1 MSSPDE
7 LFDALVSAAGVVC
20 VRPEDT
26 RGLGEAFAE
35 TLAAGSVVSLEGPL
49 GAGKT
54 QFAGGVV
61 RGLGCDSEASSPS
74 FALMHEYSGGRL
86 PVFHFDFYRLDDVGE
101 LLTSGFD
108 DCVPA
113 GVTIAEWGD
122 KFPEVFPAGA
132 WRLRFDLLAEGGRR
146 IRGTRLP

>member
-7 LFDALVSAAGVVC
+7 LLDALFSAEGVVC
-20 VRPEDT
+20 ERPEDT
-26 RGLGEAFAE
+26 RELGVALAE
-35 TLAAGSVVSLEGPL
+35 TLAPGSVVSLEGPL

-54 QFAGGVV
+54 QFAGGLV

-86 PVFHFDFYRLDDVGE
+86 PVFHFDFYRMESAAE

-122 KFPEVFPAGA
+122 KFPGVFPPGA
-132 WRLRFDLLAEGGRR
+132 WRLRFELRPEGGRK
-146 IRGTRLP
+146 ILGTRLP

>member
-1 MSSPDE
+1 MSSPEE
-7 LFDALVSAAGVVC
+7 LPDLFSAAGVVC
-20 VRPEDT
+20 ALPENT
-26 RGLGEAFAE
+26 RALGHALAQ

-54 QFAGGVV
+54 QFAGGIV
-61 RGLGCDSEASSPS
+61 RGLGCEGEASSPS

-86 PVFHFDFYRLDDVGE
+86 PVFHFDFYRLDDVTE

-122 KFPEVFPAGA
+122 KFPEVFPPGTL
-132 WRLRFDLLAEGGRR
+132 RLQFELLPEGGRR
-146 IRGTRLP
+146 ITGSRLP